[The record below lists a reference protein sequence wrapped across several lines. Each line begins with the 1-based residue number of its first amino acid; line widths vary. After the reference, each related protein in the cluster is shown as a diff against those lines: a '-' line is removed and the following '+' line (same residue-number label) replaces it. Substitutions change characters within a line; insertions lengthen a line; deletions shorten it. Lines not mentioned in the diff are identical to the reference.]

1 MATGAWGTEVVER
14 TPIKAI
20 PLINEV
26 HIDGLVRESRKLQG
40 ERGSVLV
47 FTCAEENHAG
57 VNEGVYAKLLYSC
70 FPRSSIAVFL

>member
-26 HIDGLVRESRKLQG
+26 HIDGLVRESRKLHG
-40 ERGSVLV
+40 GFVLI
-47 FTCAEENHAG
+47 FTCADETHG
-57 VNEGVYAKLLYSC
+57 GFNEAVYANLLYYC
-70 FPRSSIAVFL
+70 FSRSSVFL